1 MNSLNSSGF
10 SLIDG
15 LIIFVYLGTLM
26 GIGFYFSRKQK
37 TLDDYFKSGKQLGW
51 LSVGISLM
59 AALNSGLDYINT
71 PAVVFG
77 IGMITVMS
85 FLSWIPLYPWVTRVT
100 IPMYRRLDVFSAYEY
115 LELRFDLAV
124 RAVGSGIFILW
135 RIGWMGAALYVPCL
149 AVKAA
154 TGGQL
159 DIFWMIILLGS
170 LVTIYTMLGGMK
182 AVIWTDVTQFFVM
195 FTGLFAT
202 LYFIISN
209 TPGGVSEVY
218 RFAQESGRI
227 DLIADIPE
235 MQGASMMEKIR
246 LYLTE
251 ELTLV
256 GVVLVVTIGRCA
268 AFTADQ
274 IAILRFQAMRSIKEA
289 RKSYLINAVSDTVWM
304 VFLGFVG
311 LALFAFYQHA
321 EYPQGIQNDHILP
334 YFMANHF
341 PVGLTGLVIAAIF
354 AASLSSVDAALN
366 STTSVIVVDYYN
378 RLYLGKVR
386 PAENLTAEEERKQIL
401 VARIATLCI
410 GGVMILVASNVGRM
424 GELYAAANRIIGSF
438 FGPLFG
444 IFVLGM
450 FSSKSHSI
458 GVVIGALAGLTT
470 SIYVAFFSEFSWV
483 WPSPLGIS
491 ATLIVGYLASLI
503 IPKKAVDK
511 PPLTFKEVMKLPEPD

>member
-1 MNSLNSSGF
+1 MSSLNSSGF
-10 SLIDG
+10 SVVDG

-26 GIGFYFSRKQK
+26 AIGFYFSRKQK

-85 FLSWIPLYPWVTRVT
+85 FISWIPLYPWVTRVT
-100 IPMYRRLDVFSAYEY
+100 IPIYRRLDVFSAYEY
-115 LELRFDLAV
+115 LELRFDLSV
-124 RAVGSGIFILW
+124 RAVGSAIFILW

-218 RFAQESGRI
+218 RLAQESGRI

-235 MQGASMMEKIR
+235 MQGASLIEKIR

-251 ELTLV
+251 DLTLV
-256 GVVLVVTIGRCA
+256 GVVLVVTIGRFA

-274 IAILRFQAMRSIKEA
+274 IAILRFQAMRSIREA
-289 RKSYLINAVSDTVWM
+289 RKSYLINAFSDTVWM
-304 VFLGFVG
+304 VLLGFVG
-311 LALFAFYQHA
+311 LALFAFYQYS

-354 AASLSSVDAALN
+354 AASLSSVDAAIN

-386 PAENLTAEEERKQIL
+386 PAENLTAKEERKQIL
-401 VARIATLCI
+401 VSRIATLCV

-438 FGPLFG
+438 SGPLFG

-450 FSSKSHSI
+450 FSRKSHSI
-458 GVVIGALAGLTT
+458 GVFIGALAGLIT

-483 WPSPLGIS
+483 WPPPLGIL

-503 IPKKAVDK
+503 VTKKAVEK
-511 PPLTFKEVMKLPEPD
+511 PPLTFKEVMKLPESD